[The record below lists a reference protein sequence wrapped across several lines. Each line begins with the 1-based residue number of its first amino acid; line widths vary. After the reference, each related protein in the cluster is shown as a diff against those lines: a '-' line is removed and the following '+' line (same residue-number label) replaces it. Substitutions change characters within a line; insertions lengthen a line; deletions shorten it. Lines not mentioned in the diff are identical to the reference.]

1 MQQHTVYDDKYNKE
15 HQYDFV
21 DKQSRG
27 LFLTKVFGMMFLCLL
42 ITTVVAAG
50 LGYGLMYLL
59 TKTATVDSDGALIY
73 DVNIIY
79 TMVGIMIGSAI
90 VLLIMSFVLPI
101 MFIRGKHNIIVP
113 LMIYVVLMGAL
124 LSMFTWMFEPIILI
138 ESFGITAGIF
148 GLMAL
153 LGYVSKGKLSGIW
166 VVMIGLLV
174 GAGLLAGLNFL
185 MILFGQISE
194 TNVALSWIVS
204 LIIFAFLMFMTMWDV
219 ARISSIAGRT
229 DNQGKNLIYY
239 CAYILYSDFISI
251 LVRVIYYVAM
261 FTRRR

>member
-1 MQQHTVYDDKYNKE
+1 MYQETQYDDKYNRE

-27 LFLTKVFGMMFLCLL
+27 LFLSKVFGMMFLCLA

-59 TKTATVDSDGALIY
+59 VNAPDEATQL
-73 DVNIIY
+73 NITY
-79 TMVGIMIGSAI
+79 TMVGVMIGSAI
-90 VLLIMSFVLPI
+90 ILLIMSFVLPI

-124 LSMFTWMFEPIILI
+124 LSSFTWLFEPIILV

-148 GLMAL
+148 GLMAV
-153 LGYVSKGKLSGIW
+153 LGFVSKGKLSGIW

-174 GAGLLAGLNFL
+174 GAGMLAGINFL

-194 TNVALSWIVS
+194 TNVTLSWIVS
-204 LIIFAFLMFMTMWDV
+204 LLIFAFLMLMTMWDV
-219 ARISSIAGRT
+219 ARINSIATRT
-229 DNQGKNLIYY
+229 ENQGKNLIYY
-239 CAYILYSDFISI
+239 CAYILYSDFIAI
-251 LVRVIYYVAM
+251 LIRVIRYVAI
-261 FTRRR
+261 FTRRS

>member
-1 MQQHTVYDDKYNKE
+1 MYQETQYDDKYNRE

-21 DKQSRG
+21 DKRSRG
-27 LFLTKVFGMMFLCLL
+27 LFLSKVFGMMFLCLA

-59 TKTATVDSDGALIY
+59 
-73 DVNIIY
+73 VNAPDEVTQLNITY
-79 TMVGIMIGSAI
+79 TMVGVMIGSAI
-90 VLLIMSFVLPI
+90 ILLIMSFVLPI

-124 LSMFTWMFEPIILI
+124 LSSFTWLFEPIILV

-148 GLMAL
+148 GLMAV
-153 LGYVSKGKLSGIW
+153 LGFVSKGKLSGIW

-174 GAGLLAGLNFL
+174 GAGMLAGINFL

-194 TNVALSWIVS
+194 TNVTLSWIVS
-204 LIIFAFLMFMTMWDV
+204 LLIFAFLMLMTMWDV
-219 ARISSIAGRT
+219 ARINSIATRT
-229 DNQGKNLIYY
+229 ENQGKNLIYY
-239 CAYILYSDFISI
+239 CAYILYSDFIAI
-251 LVRVIYYVAM
+251 LIRVIRYVAI
-261 FTRRR
+261 FTRRS

>member
-1 MQQHTVYDDKYNKE
+1 
-15 HQYDFV
+15 
-21 DKQSRG
+21 
-27 LFLTKVFGMMFLCLL
+27 MFLCLL

-59 TKTATVDSDGALIY
+59 MNAPDEAAQL
-73 DVNIIY
+73 NITY
-79 TMVGIMIGSAI
+79 TMIGVMIGSAI
-90 VLLIMSFVLPI
+90 ILLIMSFVLPI

-124 LSMFTWMFEPIILI
+124 LSSFTWLFEPIILV

-166 VVMIGLLV
+166 IVMIGLLV
-174 GAGLLAGLNFL
+174 GAGLLAGINFI

-194 TNVALSWIVS
+194 ANVTLSWIVS
-204 LIIFAFLMFMTMWDV
+204 LLIFAFLMLMTMWDV
-219 ARISSIAGRT
+219 ARISSIATRT
-229 DNQGKNLIYY
+229 ENQGKNLIYY
-239 CAYILYSDFISI
+239 CAYILYSDFIAI
-251 LVRVIYYVAM
+251 LIRVIRYVAI
-261 FTRRR
+261 FTRRS

>member
-1 MQQHTVYDDKYNKE
+1 MQQHTVYDDKYNQE

-27 LFLTKVFGMMFLCLL
+27 LFLAKVFGMMFLCLA

-59 TKTATVDSDGALIY
+59 MNAADETAAL
-73 DVNIIY
+73 NITYI
-79 TMVGIMIGSAI
+79 MIGVMIGSAI
-90 VLLIMSFVLPI
+90 ILLIMSFVLPI

-124 LSMFTWMFEPIILI
+124 LSSFTWLFEPIILV

-148 GLMAL
+148 GLMAV
-153 LGYVSKGKLSGIW
+153 LGFVSKGRLSGIW

-174 GAGLLAGLNFL
+174 GAGLLAGINFL
-185 MILFGQISE
+185 MILFRQISE
-194 TNVALSWIVS
+194 TNVTLSWIVS
-204 LIIFAFLMFMTMWDV
+204 LMVFAFLMLMTMWDV
-219 ARISSIAGRT
+219 ARINSIAGRT
-229 DNQGKNLIYY
+229 ENQGKNLIYY
-239 CAYILYSDFISI
+239 CAYILYSDFIAI
-251 LVRVIYYVAM
+251 LIRVIRYVAI
-261 FTRRR
+261 FTRRS